1 LDKIAEG
8 IITPTVATA
17 PMKDLDKVLKDLDD
31 GKVKGRIVLVPEG
44 VAS

>member
-1 LDKIAEG
+1 
-8 IITPTVATA
+8 
-17 PMKDLDKVLKDLDD
+17 MKDLDKVLKDLDD